1 MTTTHPVIA
10 PKKLIEVALPL
21 DAINEACAYEKMPG
35 IGSHPR
41 GLHLWWARRPLAAA
55 RAVIFGQM
63 VNDPSWKW
71 ELEHP
76 EGIPPNNLKASWAA
90 SRKRLFEIIRD
101 LVKWENTHNEPFL
114 EKARAEIRKSW
125 RDTCELNK
133 DHPQA
138 AKLFNPEKLPAF
150 HDPFAGG
157 GALPLEAQ
165 RLGLE
170 AYASDLNPVAVLI
183 NKAIIEIPPI
193 FAGRPPVNPE
203 VRRNHDLVG
212 REWTGAQ
219 GLAEDVRYYGQ
230 QIRDEAGKRLGT
242 LYPSVAIT
250 AEMAAKRPDLRPLIG
265 QELTVIA
272 WMWARTVRSPNP
284 AFRHVDVPLAS
295 TFVLSSKEG
304 KQSYVEPILDGDSYR
319 FAVKLGKPTAE
330 AKDGTKLTR
339 GNFRCLLSGAPISG
353 EYAKTEARAGRMGTR
368 LLAVIAEGARGRIY
382 LPPTPEQES
391 AARVAE
397 PLWKPDVEF
406 FQDALG
412 FRVGN
417 YGMNK
422 WSDLFTA
429 RQLIALTT
437 FSDLVKEISARIQ
450 ADAGAAG
457 LSGQDGHLEGGGDGP
472 TAYADAVAV
481 YLSFAIS
488 RLADFGCSLATW
500 KPSGQQV
507 MHLFTRQAIPM
518 TWDFPESNFLGS
530 SSICWDNAV
539 KYAHEA
545 LMAGAVVAP
554 SARGVAL
561 QANAM
566 DQDLSSNRIV
576 STDPPYYDNVGYAD
590 LSDFFYVWLRS
601 TCRAAYPT
609 LFATLTTPKSDE
621 LVATPDRHGGQAK
634 AEAFFLEGMTR
645 AMHRLADQAHPAFP
659 LTIYYAFKQA
669 ETDDIKGTASTGWDT
684 FLDAV
689 MRAGFSI
696 KGTWPIRSEQEYRL
710 RGMGSNAL
718 ASSIVLVCQRR
729 PAQAVTVSR
738 RLFLRELNQVLP
750 EALDEMTRGSGED
763 LSPVAPV
770 DLSQAVIGPGMS
782 VFSKYA
788 AVLEADGAPM
798 SVRTALQHINRF
810 LAEDD
815 FDHDTQFCLHWFEQ
829 YGWKEGRFGEADTLA
844 RAKGTAVDSVKQSGV
859 IYASG
864 GIVRLLKWNE

>member
-1 MTTTHPVIA
+1 
-10 PKKLIEVALPL
+10 
-21 DAINEACAYEKMPG
+21 
-35 IGSHPR
+35 
-41 GLHLWWARRPLAAA
+41 
-55 RAVIFGQM
+55 M

-90 SRKRLFEIIRD
+90 SRKRLFKIIRD

-125 RDTCELNK
+125 RETCELNK

-183 NKAIIEIPPI
+183 NKAMIEIPPI

-382 LPPTPEQES
+382 LPPTPEQEL

-518 TWDFPESNFLGS
+518 TWDFPSPIS
-530 SSICWDNAV
+530 S
-539 KYAHEA
+539 EA
-545 LMAGAVVAP
+545 LRSVGIT
-554 SARGVAL
+554 R
-561 QANAM
+561 
-566 DQDLSSNRIV
+566 SS
-576 STDPPYYDNVGYAD
+576 
-590 LSDFFYVWLRS
+590 
-601 TCRAAYPT
+601 
-609 LFATLTTPKSDE
+609 
-621 LVATPDRHGGQAK
+621 
-634 AEAFFLEGMTR
+634 TR
-645 AMHRLADQAHPAFP
+645 TKR
-659 LTIYYAFKQA
+659 
-669 ETDDIKGTASTGWDT
+669 
-684 FLDAV
+684 
-689 MRAGFSI
+689 
-696 KGTWPIRSEQEYRL
+696 
-710 RGMGSNAL
+710 
-718 ASSIVLVCQRR
+718 
-729 PAQAVTVSR
+729 
-738 RLFLRELNQVLP
+738 
-750 EALDEMTRGSGED
+750 
-763 LSPVAPV
+763 
-770 DLSQAVIGPGMS
+770 
-782 VFSKYA
+782 
-788 AVLEADGAPM
+788 
-798 SVRTALQHINRF
+798 
-810 LAEDD
+810 
-815 FDHDTQFCLHWFEQ
+815 
-829 YGWKEGRFGEADTLA
+829 
-844 RAKGTAVDSVKQSGV
+844 
-859 IYASG
+859 
-864 GIVRLLKWNE
+864 